1 MQSPGIW
8 RKLHNKMLAAMENG
22 SFMQFSGY
30 TVAGLTFNY
39 RSLSEFWEVLADVE
53 ARADMEDGVTR
64 YQGRRYAG
72 QGGRG

>member
-1 MQSPGIW
+1 
-8 RKLHNKMLAAMENG
+8 
-22 SFMQFSGY
+22 MQFSGY